1 MNKMLKHV
9 QVFSYKNSL
18 VYQYKVSFLL
28 SIQVVKISDYEWTH
42 DNKKLKQSYLLFWL
56 SNLLVVMNAECSE
69 RGKNR
74 IKVT

>member
-1 MNKMLKHV
+1 MNKMLKDV

-18 VYQYKVSFLL
+18 VYKYKVSFLL

-56 SNLLVVMNAECSE
+56 SNLLVVMNAECS
-69 RGKNR
+69 
-74 IKVT
+74 

>member
-42 DNKKLKQSYLLFWL
+42 DNKKIKQSYYYF
-56 SNLLVVMNAECSE
+56 NYQ
-69 RGKNR
+69 
-74 IKVT
+74 IY

>member
-1 MNKMLKHV
+1 MNKMLKDV

-56 SNLLVVMNAECSE
+56 SNLW
-69 RGKNR
+69 
-74 IKVT
+74 